1 MKSVLKILQR
11 NSIKINSNMM
21 FMLSYLIKYTTEKWS
36 RSLKDTKIKT
46 VLNLPSYLKLSP
58 LPPGAKKKKEEGTK
72 MAEK

>member
-58 LPPGAKKKKEEGTK
+58 LPPGAKKKEEGTK